1 MTLRRS
7 GIGAAP
13 PRLIWS
19 AKHLACLL
27 ALISAMLVITGG
39 YFTLKHGHPHEDA
52 YILYVYSEQLADT
65 GVINYFDGGPPAEGA
80 TDFLWM
86 VMLATLYLLG
96 IPTAVGALILNALGV
111 AATTAML
118 VFVARSRGA
127 HLASVVPMA
136 VLAPLSAT
144 ALASIAGFSTG
155 MYSALAL
162 GLFVLGWTADRQ
174 RILLV
179 PPLGLIVALFRPDGA
194 ILGAFAAIVGLI
206 YAKGR
211 RTAYRRMLLGTAL
224 LGLAYFA
231 WRWTYFD
238 ALLPL
243 PLLVKSS
250 ADTALPG
257 LSPSIDWLRS
267 SLLLIGFAA
276 FALIDSFKLRS
287 RPVANALPFALLG
300 LALLFATQSQN
311 VAARF
316 SAPAMAIVLLA
327 VSVGSA
333 HWCRSGYSPA
343 ARNRRGV
350 LVGAALTVQAIL
362 LVPSALGI
370 VRYLTNDDYINF
382 FPYHFAASVTPETVS
397 VISEAGRYAYWVP
410 GEKYDIVGLNTAET
424 ALSGASVEYIG
435 SLSPDVVFGWASPL
449 LSGYSCP
456 SSQDFCRV
464 THPELQQAVDVEMV
478 ADSLRSED
486 RVNAATGAVVQFL
499 LESPEEYVLYLVR
512 YGSGFPHLYGI
523 RVGGTVDEDRFV
535 AALGESF
542 SEGGRLSYLDMLQ
555 R

>member
-1 MTLRRS
+1 MPSRNS
-7 GIGAAP
+7 GIGGST
-13 PRLIWS
+13 PRSTKS

-27 ALISAMLVITGG
+27 GLVSAAFFVAGG
-39 YFTLKHGHPHEDA
+39 YFILQHGHPHEDA
-52 YILYVYSEQLADT
+52 YILYIYSEQLAST
-65 GVINYFDGGPPAEGA
+65 GSISYFEGGPPAEGA

-86 VMLATLYLLG
+86 VMLAALYRLG
-96 IPTAVGALILNALGV
+96 IPTAVGALVLNTLGV

-155 MYSALAL
+155 LYSALAL
-162 GLFVLGWTADRQ
+162 GLFVLGWTADRKW
-174 RILLV
+174 ILLV

-194 ILGAFAAIVGLI
+194 ILGASAAMLGLL
-206 YAKGR
+206 YANGR
-211 RTAYRRMLLGTAL
+211 RPAYQRVLLATAL
-224 LGLAYFA
+224 LGLVYFA

-238 ALLPL
+238 LLLPL

-257 LSPSIDWLRS
+257 LSPSIEWLRS
-267 SLLLIGFAA
+267 SLLLFGFAA
-276 FALIDSFKLRS
+276 FALIDSFKFRS

-300 LALLFATQSQN
+300 FALLFATQTQN
-311 VAARF
+311 VANRF

-333 HWCRSGYSPA
+333 HWCRSAHSPA
-343 ARNRRGV
+343 ATNRRGV

-362 LVPSALGI
+362 LVPSALGL

-382 FPYHFAASVTPETVS
+382 FPYLFAASATSESVS

-410 GEKYDIVGLNTAET
+410 GEKYDLVGLNTAQT
-424 ALSGASVEYIG
+424 ALDGASVEYIEG
-435 SLSPDVVFGWASPL
+435 LSPDVVFGWASPL

-456 SSQDFCRV
+456 LSPNFCRV

-486 RVNAATGAVVQFL
+486 RVRAAKGAVVQFL
-499 LESPEEYVLYLVR
+499 LESPDEYVLYLVR

-523 RVGGTVDEDRFV
+523 RVGGTVNEERFV

-542 SEGGRLSYLDMLQ
+542 APSGRLSYLKMQQ